1 MKFEHPLHVRP
12 ALVTVALALVV
23 SAFAASTIASA
34 PFGTS
39 PTDGDAKQDRGRAA
53 VVNRPVAKFRGR
65 YQLKLTEAR
74 RLVA

>member
-12 ALVTVALALVV
+12 ALVTVALTLAV
-23 SAFAASTIASA
+23 SAVAAATIAPA

-39 PTDGDAKQDRGRAA
+39 PTGGDAKQDGGRVA
-53 VVNRPVAKFRGR
+53 VVRRPVAKFRGR
-65 YQLKLTEAR
+65 YQLNLTEAR